1 MNLSRKV
8 MFREL
13 PMCLGMGAYV
23 FWSRDGKPLRFHFQV
38 HFYWSLWCLT
48 AALKPHIFAYPMCIN
63 ILGIRYIY
71 IYTSRNHIN
80 SQRIRT
86 IQFKNTPFFSKLP
99 CPISAEITIIEN
111 AMRINVPWIRFSKD
125 SHSWKPPGLPFSKVP
140 LCGERLTRKQS
151 I

>member
-1 MNLSRKV
+1 MNLSRKGHV
-8 MFREL
+8 SRTPNVLGDRCICFLISRRQTAQVPLSSPLLLILMV
-13 PMCLGMGAYV
+13 PHCGPKTTYICLSHVHQY
-23 FWSRDGKPLRFHFQV
+23 SRHP
-38 HFYWSLWCLT
+38 
-48 AALKPHIFAYPMCIN
+48 
-63 ILGIRYIY
+63 IY
-71 IYTSRNHIN
+71 IPHATTLILKGSEQSN
-80 SQRIRT
+80 SKIHQIKKK
-86 IQFKNTPFFSKLP
+86 IP